1 MLNKKEYEILSS
13 TEESNKELYDI
24 LMKQKQE
31 TLKEISI
38 ASHDISNYV
47 SYLKTAHQLINKR
60 NPELKEN
67 TFFNNMGTTI
77 QELIKYMSRL
87 SQYRYSMKNYELKSV
102 SLEDILYDI
111 PDAVDEVIM
120 KDNDGAAP
128 ENSDKFS
135 SAEYIFNVADDLP
148 SINCSYEHLLSG
160 LREVVINALEASD
173 NGKITMSAEK
183 DSNKNKVIYIS
194 IINSCNTENA
204 ITEDS
209 SVLSQPFYT
218 TKDKHAGVGLSI
230 LNQIC
235 LTYGFN
241 WTISTESNITELKI
255 VIPV

>member
-13 TEESNKELYDI
+13 TKESNEELYDI

-47 SYLKTAHQLINKR
+47 SYLKTAHQLISKR

-77 QELIKYMSRL
+77 QELIEYMSRL

-111 PDAVDEVIM
+111 PDAVDEVMI
-120 KDNDGAAP
+120 KDNDRSTPA
-128 ENSDKFS
+128 NSGSFLN
-135 SAEYIFNVADDLP
+135 AEYIFNVADDLP
-148 SINCSYEHLLSG
+148 SMNCSYEHLLSG

-173 NGKITMSAEK
+173 DGKVTISANK
-183 DSNKNKVIYIS
+183 DSVNDKLIYVS
-194 IINSCNTENA
+194 IINSCKNEDMV
-204 ITEDS
+204 TEDC

-235 LTYGFN
+235 LTYGID
-241 WTISTESNITELKI
+241 WTISTKSNETKLEMTIHI
-255 VIPV
+255 